1 MVRDSSLDTR
11 GRFLLLGNLGRLLF
25 VKSGAQHMQ
34 GTAINLAGNAV
45 NHPETIGLGP
55 VLISWGGSGEGLS
68 F

>member
-1 MVRDSSLDTR
+1 
-11 GRFLLLGNLGRLLF
+11 
-25 VKSGAQHMQ
+25 MQ

-55 VLISWGGSGEGLS
+55 VLISWGESGEGLR